1 MEGSPRT
8 VMARVIPNRSNRS
21 LWWLI
26 AAISAP
32 SILLGGVVSAL
43 MYHMVYGTDFLSSLM
58 WMMIIN
64 TGSVF
69 IALGVSALWLNRTQ
83 RILGSWSAVFL
94 VITAGVAASVFKS
107 VVIRTGVLLEFEAFP
122 KLDAPF
128 FLLHIIPGVIIL
140 LSIAVAVV
148 YGGVRE
154 RALRDAFQ
162 EVSRA
167 QVSLAREE
175 EQVREEVFDHLHGTL
190 QAHFVAIQQTLLEVE
205 ATTSD
210 GAAAQAAH
218 DVAAELQRIYR
229 EEVQQV
235 TRTLVPSGLQAGL
248 GIAFAELATRL
259 TGGIDVD
266 VSMDPI
272 VAIMDDPMAG
282 GIHHD
287 TRLAA
292 YRITEEAVS
301 NAMEHSQAR
310 YVTVNLGSHLADG
323 AAHIDLEIGHR
334 IDAPVVVVEG
344 QGLLR
349 MRARAGAIGG
359 TVDYRTESDRFVV
372 RASLPLARPQG
383 VG

>member
-1 MEGSPRT
+1 M
-8 VMARVIPNRSNRS
+8 
-21 LWWLI
+21 
-26 AAISAP
+26 
-32 SILLGGVVSAL
+32 LGGVVSAL
-43 MYHMVYGTDFLSSLM
+43 MYHMVYDTNFLSSLM
-58 WMMIIN
+58 WMMVISSA
-64 TGSVF
+64 TVL
-69 IALGVSALWLNRTQ
+69 IALGVSALWLKRTQ
-83 RILGSWSAVFL
+83 RILESWSAVFL
-94 VITAGVAASVFKS
+94 VVTVGFAASIFKA

-128 FLLHIIPGVIIL
+128 FLLHLIPGVIIL
-140 LSIAVAVV
+140 LSMAVAVV

-154 RALRDAFQ
+154 RALRDAFE

-175 EQVREEVFDHLHGTL
+175 ELVREEVFDHLHGTL
-190 QAHFVAIQQTLLEVE
+190 QAHFVAMQQTLFEVA

-210 GAAAQAAH
+210 GAAAQAAT
-218 DVAAELQRIYR
+218 DVAAELQRIFR
-229 EEVQQV
+229 EEVQQL

-259 TGGIDVD
+259 TGGIVVD

-272 VAIMDDPMAG
+272 VTIMDDPMAG
-282 GIHHD
+282 GINHD

-310 YVTVNLGSHLADG
+310 YVTVNLGSHLSDG
-323 AAHIDLEIGHR
+323 AAHIDLEIAHR
-334 IDAPVVVVEG
+334 IDAPAVVVEG
-344 QGLLR
+344 QGLSR

-359 TVDYRTESDRFVV
+359 TVDYRTEGDRFVV
-372 RASLPLARPQG
+372 RASLPLARPQV